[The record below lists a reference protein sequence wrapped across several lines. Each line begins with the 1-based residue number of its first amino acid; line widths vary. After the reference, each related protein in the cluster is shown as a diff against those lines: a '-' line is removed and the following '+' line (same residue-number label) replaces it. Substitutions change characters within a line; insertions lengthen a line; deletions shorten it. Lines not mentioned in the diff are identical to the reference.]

1 MKTSFTGNGHNKPFC
16 PILLENT
23 TFVKGLVQVKG
34 LSPTG
39 AEVSVKGYDALQE
52 HFVGCC
58 AASGAP
64 LGFFVISDKEPKR
77 RLEPRVLKIPHA
89 SGVQRITVNLC
100 RAKCR
105 TASFRW
111 WKIALTSV

>member
-1 MKTSFTGNGHNKPFC
+1 MGVGGATQENFLHRSHTS
-16 PILLENT
+16 
-23 TFVKGLVQVKG
+23 
-34 LSPTG
+34 SPRQFPQR
-39 AEVSVKGYDALQE
+39 GYGALQE

-89 SGVQRITVNLC
+89 SGVQRITVNLY

>member
-1 MKTSFTGNGHNKPFC
+1 LSYFTGKYNFRQGFGTG
-16 PILLENT
+16 EG
-23 TFVKGLVQVKG
+23 FVSDGRE
-34 LSPTG
+34 S
-39 AEVSVKGYDALQE
+39 SVKGY
-52 HFVGCC
+52 
-58 AASGAP
+58 GAP

-100 RAKCR
+100 RAKYR

-111 WKIALTSV
+111 RKIALTSV